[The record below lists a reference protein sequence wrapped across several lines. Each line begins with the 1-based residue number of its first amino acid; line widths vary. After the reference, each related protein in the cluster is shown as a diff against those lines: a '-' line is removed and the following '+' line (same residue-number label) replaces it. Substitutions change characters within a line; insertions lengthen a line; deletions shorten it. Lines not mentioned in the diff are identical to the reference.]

1 MSSARIFCVLA
12 LVAGC
17 GDIKGLGGAT
27 PPLVTFQVQVMGD
40 LSSWHA
46 PAVALVWGDQW
57 LTEPFCILP
66 PPKSDVDAPAVITQG
81 CRDTFG
87 FVPARVAAN
96 VPVTAAE
103 PATLSL
109 FDLPAAD
116 VLVGDVTSRVAYASL
131 VLYDDVDGDGTL
143 TLSIPHRTASAARD
157 GDVRID
163 DTTDS
168 RDIVHGASFVTMTK
182 PDRRVA
188 YLEGTF
194 NPNAA
199 FYPRSGCPAPM
210 ERFSVVGAG
219 GFDAA
224 TAAAATLA
232 GMLPPEDPAS
242 CFQARPADGPI
253 TITVD
258 DSPDVQEVA
267 CTERTTDSSIRYR
280 RPPVDSPDLAGRTTA
295 CAHLPS
301 FDTNGQTSSIEQFV
315 VSGRPND
322 RCKGLTHY
330 TLRGC
335 FEDVNCAIPDWDF
348 TASPPAWWTCPVQ
361 AQP

>member
-1 MSSARIFCVLA
+1 VTSARALAVLA

-17 GDIKGLGGAT
+17 GDIQGFGGPT
-27 PPLVTFQVQVMGD
+27 LPLVTFQVQVMGD
-40 LSSWHA
+40 LSMLHA
-46 PAVALVWGDQW
+46 PTVALVWGDQW

-66 PPKSDVDAPAVITQG
+66 PPKSDVDAPAVIMQG
-81 CRDTFG
+81 CRDPFG
-87 FVPARVAAN
+87 FVPARVAAS
-96 VPVTAAE
+96 VPVTAGQ

-116 VLVGDVTSRVAYASL
+116 VLVGDITSRVAYASL
-131 VLYDDVDGDGTL
+131 VLYDDLDDDGTL
-143 TLSIPHRTASAARD
+143 TLSIPVRTAFAGRD
-157 GDVRID
+157 GDVRVD
-163 DTTDS
+163 ASVNS
-168 RDIVHGASFVTMTK
+168 RDFVRGASFVTMTK

-199 FYPRSGCPAPM
+199 FYPRSGCPGPM
-210 ERFSVVGAG
+210 DAFSVVGAG

-224 TAAAATLA
+224 TAATATLA

-242 CFQARPADGPI
+242 CFQASPADAPI
-253 TITVD
+253 TITVEN
-258 DSPDVQEVA
+258 SLELQEVA
-267 CTERTTDSSIRYR
+267 CIERTTDSSTRYR
-280 RPPVDSPDLAGRTTA
+280 RPPIDTPDFTDRPTA

-301 FDTNGQTSSIEQFV
+301 FDTNGQASSIEQFV
-315 VSGRPND
+315 VAGRPTD

-335 FEDVNCAIPDWDF
+335 FEDVNCAVPDWDF
-348 TASPPAWWTCPVQ
+348 TASPPAWWPCPVQ
-361 AQP
+361 AQ